1 MDNLSE
7 IHALNYKYLKLIR
20 CIPKDKLSTLLNLSS
35 MMASEISKLTN
46 DGLLKLSLTNQLLIV
61 IDSELLGINNDSDDH
76 HNHII
81 YNHNPL

>member
-61 IDSELLGINNDSDDH
+61 IDSELLGINNDSDDNQ
-76 HNHII
+76 NHII

>member
-7 IHALNYKYLKLIR
+7 IHALNYKYLKLIKHT
-20 CIPKDKLSTLLNLSS
+20 PKDKLSTLLNLSS

-61 IDSELLGINNDSDDH
+61 IDSELLGIHNKSGGNS
-76 HNHII
+76 NHII
-81 YNHNPL
+81 YNHKSL